1 MSGIVADF
9 LSMLQIMPPQI
20 SKVRVTMCLGVLVCY
35 REMTLAYFELL
46 GTLFCAKNLLHLIL
60 QSTVFCLT
68 KREKIGTTCSVNR
81 DFSRLVLGLGAD
93 VLRASAPFLR
103 LRKLRARQHLIPREL
118 TASVPFE
125 QLPPISLRRRAGR
138 VHKIPHFAI
147 RRQFCWDSYPQIS
160 LPEPRH
166 PAYRKFGLHNAS
178 FFSPPFSPRKRKI
191 ATLFCF
197 FLPFS
202 KISKHFENTPVFTFQ
217 PPQNPHKLNKKEACR
232 VTDKPLF
239 LPWSIAG
246 SNR

>member
-103 LRKLRARQHLIPREL
+103 LRQ
-118 TASVPFE
+118 
-125 QLPPISLRRRAGR
+125 
-138 VHKIPHFAI
+138 
-147 RRQFCWDSYPQIS
+147 
-160 LPEPRH
+160 
-166 PAYRKFGLHNAS
+166 
-178 FFSPPFSPRKRKI
+178 
-191 ATLFCF
+191 
-197 FLPFS
+197 
-202 KISKHFENTPVFTFQ
+202 
-217 PPQNPHKLNKKEACR
+217 
-232 VTDKPLF
+232 
-239 LPWSIAG
+239 
-246 SNR
+246 